1 MYVYDYHLLCE
12 GVSTLKLKN
21 ENCCPYHVDA
31 AHLGIQP
38 LPWVEHS
45 CCGHFLSQRDY
56 PTKETVQ

>member
-1 MYVYDYHLLCE
+1 MYGYDYHLLCE

-45 CCGHFLSQRDY
+45 CCGH
-56 PTKETVQ
+56 